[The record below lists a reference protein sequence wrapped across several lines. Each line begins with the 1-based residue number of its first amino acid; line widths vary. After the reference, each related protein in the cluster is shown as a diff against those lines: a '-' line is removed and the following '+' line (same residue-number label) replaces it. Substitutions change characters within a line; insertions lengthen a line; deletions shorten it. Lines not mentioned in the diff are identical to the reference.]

1 MKSESEAVRI
11 MLLFV
16 TTVFAVSACGSTK
29 LLDIDK
35 TAKKLNFTQAQLE
48 IAQPKIEQIDKIVED
63 YDLAKKTL
71 ESEMTEMSEGMRG
84 GRGFDGGGGGRH
96 GGGMRGGFQNKMQAL
111 NQQRTA
117 SRQQIDTL
125 VVEIQKVLD
134 EEQLQAFA
142 DIALPELKAP
152 DIGGGFGGRGGGRR
166 RGGGVGRF

>member
-16 TTVFAVSACGSTK
+16 ITVFAGSACGSTK

-35 TAKKLNFTQAQLE
+35 TAKKLNFTQTQLE
-48 IAQPKIEQIDKIVED
+48 LAQPKNEQIDKIVED

-71 ESEMTEMSEGMRG
+71 ESEITEMSEGMGG
-84 GRGFDGGGGGRH
+84 GRGFDGGGAGRR

-125 VVEIQKVLD
+125 
-134 EEQLQAFA
+134 
-142 DIALPELKAP
+142 
-152 DIGGGFGGRGGGRR
+152 GGRNPKSA
-166 RGGGVGRF
+166 